1 MLADFLLT
9 PKQQRI
15 LGAFLLNPA
24 RSFAISELFDLA
36 EGGRSSTQSF
46 VKQLLDARVINVDE
60 TARTTRYRLNPQHPL
75 FPELRQIAVKSF
87 GVREPIEAAL
97 HELNGDIDRAFIFGS
112 IATST
117 DTPESDI
124 DVMIIG
130 DIRIGKV
137 TRLLDEASR
146 QLGREV
152 HVNVYSSTEWQEL
165 IRTDSIVRSIDE
177 GPKIELNIAPHAR

>member
-24 RSFAISELFDLA
+24 RSFAISDLFELV

-46 VKQLLDARVINVDE
+46 VKQLLDARIVRLDE
-60 TARTTRYRLNPQHPL
+60 TARTTRYRVNPQHPL

-87 GVREPIEAAL
+87 GVREPIEAVL
-97 HELNGDIDRAFIFGS
+97 NELSGEIDHAFIFGS
-112 IATST
+112 IATGT
-117 DTPESDI
+117 DTPDSDV

-130 DIRIGKV
+130 DVRLGKV
-137 TRLLDEASR
+137 TRLLNEASR
-146 QLGREV
+146 RLGRDV
-152 HVNVYSSTEWQEL
+152 HVNVYSSIEWEEL
-165 IRTDSIVRSIDE
+165 IRTDSIVRAIDE
-177 GPKIELNIAPHAR
+177 GPKIELSIAPHAE